1 MVLVQAPSF
10 KMTLFDNV
18 HVKPVP
24 EISAVDGR
32 GGTPNRGAVAAG
44 GPPVGLVP
52 GAGHADDRHIGLIS

>member
-18 HVKPVP
+18 HVQPVP

-32 GGTPNRGAVAAG
+32 GGTPNRGRWRR
-44 GPPVGLVP
+44 
-52 GAGHADDRHIGLIS
+52 GALRWASIRGRGMPTTDILG